1 MPHVPLAI
9 CAFVL
14 GECAHDTELAVD
26 RLLAADADALAA
38 LAAAAEAA
46 AERSAAEASAAARS
60 AAEARKATV
69 RRYQQTVDRTQQLKD
84 GEKLKL
90 EPPRLPYNE
99 SRKEA
104 LRGPKLLYQNGEA
117 VWTKGGKP
125 PPTEEKE
132 EWDGGSRG
140 KVITKGKRG
149 PGFR

>member
-1 MPHVPLAI
+1 M
-9 CAFVL
+9 
-14 GECAHDTELAVD
+14 
-26 RLLAADADALAA
+26 
-38 LAAAAEAA
+38 
-46 AERSAAEASAAARS
+46 
-60 AAEARKATV
+60 

-90 EPPRLPYNE
+90 EPPRPATT
-99 SRKEA
+99 SRGGAARAE
-104 LRGPKLLYQNGEA
+104 LLYQNGEA

>member
-1 MPHVPLAI
+1 MPVPAAWPLDD
-9 CAFVL
+9 
-14 GECAHDTELAVD
+14 EELPP
-26 RLLAADADALAA
+26 LLAPADVLALA
-38 LAAAAEAA
+38 
-46 AERSAAEASAAARS
+46 SS
-60 AAEARKATV
+60 
-69 RRYQQTVDRTQQLKD
+69 
-84 GEKLKL
+84 
-90 EPPRLPYNE
+90 
-99 SRKEA
+99 

>member
-1 MPHVPLAI
+1 MG
-9 CAFVL
+9 FW
-14 GECAHDTELAVD
+14 
-26 RLLAADADALAA
+26 RADYQRD
-38 LAAAAEAA
+38 
-46 AERSAAEASAAARS
+46 
-60 AAEARKATV
+60 V
-69 RRYQQTVDRTQQLKD
+69 QRRYQQTVDRTQQLKD

-149 PGFR
+149 TGFR